1 MASFDF
7 IDVSVRAYE
16 FFFSKAHYL
25 MKVAIPV
32 MFIKLICYLG
42 IFVLGYEEMFWRQ
55 GLVLLPSFLI
65 EGLFI
70 AGLIRYIV
78 YNEPIFIWGRLVE
91 PGERAPDTENGLPAQ
106 YIGSLGRT
114 KCLQAGIAVYTLT
127 QIVYWGIYSALTDFT
142 NRPEVQAMVEDA
154 RQAKEEEREAALNTG
169 VENTELP
176 SELSPDMLNGSGPN
190 MAEMFVDAVL
200 MFAIVV
206 SMIWVFRLFWLYI
219 PAAMGVSMRYF
230 LHTIRGL
237 SSSILL
243 FVTWFSCRFPTIIV
257 MNLVAKIF
265 LLMFPDGSA
274 GFILLEAVLRSVADV
289 VIVTVTTIG
298 LTFGI
303 FAILSPVK
311 KK

>member
-32 MFIKLICYLG
+32 IFIKLICYLG
-42 IFVLGYEEMFWRQ
+42 IFVLGYDEMFWRQ
-55 GLVLLPSFLI
+55 GLVLFPSFLI

-78 YNEPIFIWGRLVE
+78 YNEPIFIWGRLVD

-106 YIGSLGRT
+106 YIGSLGRA
-114 KCLQAGIAVYTLT
+114 KCLQAGIAVYTLIQMT
-127 QIVYWGIYSALTDFT
+127 VWGIYSALTDFT
-142 NRPEVQAMVEDA
+142 NRPEMQAMIEEA
-154 RQAKEEEREAALNTG
+154 RQAKEDEREVAFSSG
-169 VENTELP
+169 GENPELA
-176 SELSPDMLNGSGPN
+176 SGLSPDMLNGDGPN
-190 MAEMFVDAVL
+190 MVEMFVDALL
-200 MFAIVV
+200 MFVIVV
-206 SMIWVFRLFWLYI
+206 SMIWIFRLFWLYI

-243 FVTWFSCRFPTIIV
+243 FVTWFSCFFPTV
-257 MNLVAKIF
+257 VALSLVAGLF
-265 LLMFPDGSA
+265 LFLFPSGSA
-274 GFILLEAVLRSVADV
+274 GFILLEAVFKSVVDV
-289 VIVTVTTIG
+289 VTLIITAIG
-298 LTFGI
+298 MTFGI
-303 FAILSPVK
+303 FATLSPVK